1 MNESATAKVLIH
13 NKCFHLW
20 YESDFYPWC
29 VKDLCK
35 VVCCDMCAAISHV
48 QIYVCTY
55 CHQALPGF
63 EQGLLESE
71 SNVMANYTI
80 EPICL

>member
-1 MNESATAKVLIH
+1 MSQT
-13 NKCFHLW
+13 FT
-20 YESDFYPWC
+20 PG

-35 VVCCDMCAAISHV
+35 VVSCDMCAATSPV
-48 QIYVCTY
+48 QICVCTY

-71 SNVMANYTI
+71 SNVIANYTI
-80 EPICL
+80 EPICLRRAHTDNYNHFV